1 MSEFKAMKFWVNG
14 DKELR
19 LKVRTLLKEM
29 GYREGSYGDDEF
41 VDEGVVLTHD
51 EGVLDGY
58 NNPSEA
64 FFKGLSAEEIN
75 IDWLRTPKQE
85 TIELN
90 GKNYIKAD
98 VEAAL
103 EKLKPVN

>member
-1 MSEFKAMKFWVNG
+1 MSEFKAMKFWIG
-14 DKELR
+14 DDPKCSERVQKMLFD
-19 LKVRTLLKEM
+19 M
-29 GYREGSYGDDEF
+29 GYQWSSGTKKIIHTSKESLLTYEYGDL
-41 VDEGVVLTHD
+41 VY
-51 EGVLDGY
+51 LDY
-58 NNPSEA
+58 PSEY
-64 FFKGLSAEEIN
+64 GEEEREEIN
-75 IDWLRTPKQE
+75 IGWLRTPKQE